1 MRDRTPVMGAVV
13 TLLFVAVVACE
24 RKAPGPTECRNFA
37 LSMFA
42 LRSEDELARASRR
55 ELAIRDQ
62 IDELTRECL
71 TMPYDRAYVRCLEES
86 GKTGP
91 CRRAFERR
99 RARASE
105 PALSR

>member
-1 MRDRTPVMGAVV
+1 MARLGAVV
-13 TLLFVAVVACE
+13 ALAGMLAVGCA

-42 LRSEDELARASRR
+42 LQSEDDLGGATRR

-62 IDELTRECL
+62 VDELTRECL
-71 TMPYDRAYVRCLEES
+71 TLPYDRGYLRCLEE
-86 GKTGP
+86 TRHTMA

-99 RARASE
+99 RMSRSE